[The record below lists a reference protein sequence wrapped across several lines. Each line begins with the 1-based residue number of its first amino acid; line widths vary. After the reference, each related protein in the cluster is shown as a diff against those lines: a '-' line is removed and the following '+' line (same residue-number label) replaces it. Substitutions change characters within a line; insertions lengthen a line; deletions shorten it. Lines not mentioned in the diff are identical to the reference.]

1 RREVVLME
9 LRTSSAVIAFAQ
21 KCETESA
28 QFYEDAASRFSAL
41 APTFRGFEKENAKNV
56 QDIKR
61 AYYSVIS
68 DALETGFSFKN
79 LASESYEVET
89 DLSPGAE
96 PSQIL
101 RTAIEN
107 ETRLEQFYLQA
118 AKTSQ
123 ALMADLSRVFK
134 RLCAG
139 REKRK
144 SVLRQHLERVCG
156 PQGS

>member
-1 RREVVLME
+1 ME

-28 QFYEDAASRFSAL
+28 QFYEGAASRFTDLAL
-41 APTFRGFEKENAKNV
+41 TFRGFAKENAQNV
-56 QDIKR
+56 QAIKR

-79 LASESYEVET
+79 LPSESYAVEA
-89 DLSPGAE
+89 DFAPDAGPAQLLK
-96 PSQIL
+96 I
-101 RTAIEN
+101 AIEN
-107 ETRLEQFYLQA
+107 ETRIEQFYLQA

-134 RLCAG
+134 RLAAA
-139 REKRK
+139 REKRN
-144 SVLRQHLERVCG
+144 SFLLPHLERVLG
-156 PQGS
+156 PQGG